1 MTPPPLLA
9 APAPLPLAVSVDV
22 QDHLLTTTSEL
33 ARLLALLDDS
43 HESLQRGFFGA
54 LAALQEHADA
64 GRVDAG
70 ALASVRAQ
78 LESAVRALQFQD
90 MATQL
95 IGHTSRRLQHC
106 ADRLACDVFAD
117 DGEDDEPV
125 IGEAPQRPNPVSQSV
140 MQAGSIDLF

>member
-1 MTPPPLLA
+1 MTPAPLGA
-9 APAPLPLAVSVDV
+9 STTLPLAVSVDV

-43 HESLQRGFFGA
+43 HASLQRGFFDA
-54 LAALQEHADA
+54 LAALQEFATA
-64 GRVDAG
+64 GRIDA
-70 ALASVRAQ
+70 AAQAAVRAP

-117 DGEDDEPV
+117 DGDDDEPV

-140 MQAGSIDLF
+140 MQAGSIELF

>member
-1 MTPPPLLA
+1 MTLA
-9 APAPLPLAVSVDV
+9 PRAALTLPLAVSIEV

-54 LAALQEHADA
+54 LAALQELAAA
-64 GRVDAG
+64 GRIDAA
-70 ALASVRAQ
+70 ALASVRAP

-95 IGHTSRRLQHC
+95 IGHTSSRLQHC

-140 MQAGSIDLF
+140 MQAGSIELF

>member
-1 MTPPPLLA
+1 MTLA
-9 APAPLPLAVSVDV
+9 PRAASATLPLAVSIDV

-33 ARLLALLDDS
+33 ERLLALLDDS

-54 LAALQEHADA
+54 LGALQELAAA
-64 GRVDAG
+64 GRIDAA
-70 ALASVRAQ
+70 ALAAVRAP

-125 IGEAPQRPNPVSQSV
+125 VGEAPQRPNPVSQSV
-140 MQAGSIDLF
+140 MQAGSIELF